1 MDEFGFEKYV
11 MNRMLVM
18 EEMIRVKLIRDENEF
33 RQYEN
38 MAAEGNGEGK
48 DE

>member
-1 MDEFGFEKYV
+1 
-11 MNRMLVM
+11 M

-38 MAAEGNGEGK
+38 MAAEGNVEGK
-48 DE
+48 EE